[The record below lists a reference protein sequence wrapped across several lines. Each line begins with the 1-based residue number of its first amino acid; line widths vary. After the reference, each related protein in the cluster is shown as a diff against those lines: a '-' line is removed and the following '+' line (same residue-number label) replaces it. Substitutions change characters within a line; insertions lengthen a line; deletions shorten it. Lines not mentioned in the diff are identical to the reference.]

1 MKNSIIHIGQLQ
13 YPRDIVGINEVVMKT
28 AIEFQT
34 GITDKNKELCEK
46 YWLREKD
53 NKTSYV
59 FTCQSLSK
67 EYGLKQSE
75 ITNIVR
81 DNACLKVLDCQCLDC
96 GIASECKTRFE
107 LTNLDTDSWRCD
119 ACLKAYKEQQEKEWR
134 EYLLEQERLEQ
145 ERQKAVIDGL
155 NNYRAEQESAIP
167 TLEELSLI
175 DKLLLMAIVESLGS
189 DNLKTTLSLTDNL
202 ERPLSPL
209 YTMDE
214 TILEHLFKAN
224 ILLLNPMDSLDYAN
238 ITESGEID
246 IKLDYSQ
253 ATFDFAYDANDITSL
268 RVEVKEQ
275 KTIDEL
281 IDNVVF
287 KDWCENIQLAECV
300 SYLIERAR
308 VNGLTPPLGEKMMSL
323 LKASLTTYSVAELSR
338 LIWMAVESASSYS
351 NKPNIT
357 NRHASNSI
365 YTILQGNIDKVS
377 NGIWKREAFSR
388 DTNLRESAIA
398 KVFFDDVFKVHDGS
412 FKYKLDEL
420 FESLRVKQLPKES
433 SYLTLGSDQEIS
445 KSVSLKLKIS

>member
-1 MKNSIIHIGQLQ
+1 MKNSIIHVGQLQ
-13 YPRDIVGINEVVMKT
+13 YPRDIVGISEVIMKT
-28 AIEFQT
+28 AIEFQA

-53 NKTSYV
+53 NKISYV

-67 EYGLKQSE
+67 EYGLKRSE
-75 ITNIVR
+75 ITNIVK
-81 DNACLKVLDCQCLDC
+81 DNAYLKVLGCQCLDC
-96 GIASECKTRFE
+96 GTTSECRTRFE

-134 EYLLEQERLEQ
+134 EYLLVQERLEQ
-145 ERQKAVIDGL
+145 ERQKAVIGGL
-155 NNYRAEQESAIP
+155 NNYRAEQEGAIP

-202 ERPLSPL
+202 ERSLSPL

-224 ILLLNPMDSLDYAN
+224 ILLLNPMNSLDYAN
-238 ITESGEID
+238 ITESGVVD
-246 IKLDYSQ
+246 INLDYSQ
-253 ATFDFAYDANDITSL
+253 ATFDFAYDANDLTSL
-268 RVEVKEQ
+268 RVEVEEQ
-275 KTIDEL
+275 KTINEL

-300 SYLIERAR
+300 SYLIERSR

-323 LKASLTTYSVAELSR
+323 LKASLTTYSVAELRR
-338 LIWMAVESASSYS
+338 LIWMATESASSYS
-351 NKPNIT
+351 NKPDIT

-377 NGIWKREAFSR
+377 NGVWECKAFSR
-388 DTNLRESAIA
+388 DSNLPESAIS

-412 FKYKLDEL
+412 FKYRLNEL
-420 FESLRVKQLPKES
+420 FESLRANQLSKGS
-433 SYLTLGSDQEIS
+433 NYLTLGSDQDIS

>member
-28 AIEFQT
+28 EVKYQPD
-34 GITDKNKELCEK
+34 ITDKNKELCEK
-46 YWLREKD
+46 YWLREKE

-67 EYGLKQSE
+67 QYGLKQSE

-81 DNACLKVLDCQCLDC
+81 DNAYLKVLDCQCLDC
-96 GIASECKTRFE
+96 GITSECKTRFE

-167 TLEELSLI
+167 TLEKLSLI
-175 DKLLLMAIVESLGS
+175 DKLLLIAIVESLGS

-214 TILEHLFKAN
+214 TILEHLFKTN
-224 ILLLNPMDSLDYAN
+224 ILLLNPMDSLDYAD

-246 IKLDYSQ
+246 LNLDYSQ
-253 ATFDFAYDANDITSL
+253 ATFDFAYGVNDITSL

-275 KTIDEL
+275 KTINEL

-308 VNGLTPPLGEKMMSL
+308 VNGLTAPLGEKMMSL
-323 LKASLTTYSVAELSR
+323 LKASLTTYSVTELIS

-357 NRHASNSI
+357 NKHASNSI
-365 YTILQGNIDKVS
+365 YTILQSNIDKVS
-377 NGIWKREAFSR
+377 NGVWKRKTFNR

-412 FKYKLDEL
+412 FKYRLDEL
-420 FESLRVKQLPKES
+420 FEGLRVKRLPKES
-433 SYLTLGSDQEIS
+433 NYLTLGSDQEVS
-445 KSVSLKLKIS
+445 KSVTLKLKIS

>member
-145 ERQKAVIDGL
+145 ERKQAIIEGL
-155 NNYRAEQESAIP
+155 NNYRVEQKGAIP

-246 IKLDYSQ
+246 INLDYSQ

-420 FESLRVKQLPKES
+420 FESLRAKQLPKES
-433 SYLTLGSDQEIS
+433 SYLTLGSDQEVS